1 MGARCLER
9 DRLILCVETWWRQP
23 SLLSLQAHRV
33 LFSWGAHLLSYVFR
47 VWNNLW
53 WPTAG
58 VGGRDLEN
66 GHQSLGPSYNNSS
79 CPLSVKSWGWGK
91 WPSSGQLASSKGQ
104 RFFSL
109 DPLCLWQGSNTHT
122 SYLISHNQSPV
133 DPSPLLFKTWPVLMM
148 IFQGGTLWGNP
159 CSGSFWKTPKGRN
172 KACHK
177 PGKSRHGHPWLLSQK
192 SQEKVAGFF
201 FCFRCLYNCWSR
213 VSHGVLTMEV
223 FRRNWLDYLFYLW
236 ETSFESCQ

>member
-1 MGARCLER
+1 MKNCSICLSA
-9 DRLILCVETWWRQP
+9 P
-23 SLLSLQAHRV
+23 
-33 LFSWGAHLLSYVFR
+33 
-47 VWNNLW
+47 
-53 WPTAG
+53 WPPKT
-58 VGGRDLEN
+58 VT
-66 GHQSLGPSYNNSS
+66 
-79 CPLSVKSWGWGK
+79 SWGWGK